1 MSTQCQ
7 YGGCTGDALPIFV
20 LAAALRWGTSLATG
34 LWLIF
39 VFRRYEATVALPIEY
54 GVCTALDVISGLVFY
69 VEYEQMSSAQL
80 GLVVGGTASC
90 LVGVAI
96 GLVDDCRKSG
106 PVGPVDAN
114 I

>member
-1 MSTQCQ
+1 
-7 YGGCTGDALPIFV
+7 
-20 LAAALRWGTSLATG
+20 
-34 LWLIF
+34 
-39 VFRRYEATVALPIEY
+39 
-54 GVCTALDVISGLVFY
+54 
-69 VEYEQMSSAQL
+69 MSSVMGGRANGAEGARRRLPRVFILSLL